1 MSQTPGRAGAPH
13 WIIDALPRIGR
24 AGSRSSSLH
33 RGDESPLVHRIN
45 HRELR
50 RFTWLRWLGTL
61 GALLI
66 LVGGIGAGATPVMGN
81 AFWATSLGSMLGRM
95 LISTTIVTFTG
106 IGMLIVA
113 WLGVGA
119 FVVAGLR
126 TRVSSVNTGML
137 VRTFAAWVVPLIF
150 TAPLFTQDI
159 YSYLAQGAI
168 VGRGMDPYL
177 AGPVDMLGADDPL
190 ARSVPFVWSH
200 SPSPYGPTAM
210 TVAWG
215 IYAIAGNDVL
225 SSVFLHRAVSV
236 VSLYVVAWALVK
248 LAQRCG
254 VSPQFALWLGV
265 LNPLTLLHLVGG
277 VHNESLLLALLLTG
291 VELCLRALHG
301 PAEPGGPDAPAE
313 PAGTTD
319 GGREPIL
326 DRAGWGLFAG
336 GVALIALA
344 GMVKVTGFVAL
355 GFVGMALARR
365 YGSAITSVVKAG
377 LVTGAVAGATVLAFS
392 LASGLGFG
400 WITSQGGAATVRS
413 WMSLPTLL
421 GMLSGLMGRLL
432 GLGDM
437 SEAALGLTR
446 GLGIALAVAWLL
458 RMLWATFRGRIH
470 PLGGYGLAMF
480 ALVLLFPVVHPWYLL
495 WAMVPLSGW
504 ANRMQFR
511 LAVVAYS
518 TIFSLTVLPRGLGL
532 PPGTVLQIYLG
543 SLAAFIV
550 CMALIFAVSWR
561 TRVFRVR

>member
-1 MSQTPGRAGAPH
+1 MPETPLRGGAAH

-24 AGSRSSSLH
+24 AGSRSASLH
-33 RGDESPLVHRIN
+33 RGTESPLAFRVD

-61 GALLI
+61 GAILV
-66 LVGGIGAGATPVMGN
+66 LVGGVGAGATPVVGN
-81 AFWATSLGSMLGRM
+81 VFWETPVGSMLGRM
-95 LISTTIVTFTG
+95 LISSTIVTFTG
-106 IGMLIVA
+106 IGMLIAA

-119 FVVAGLR
+119 FVASGAR
-126 TRVSSVNTGML
+126 TRVTSVDTGML
-137 VRTFAAWVVPLIF
+137 VRTFAAWVIPLIF

-168 VGRGMDPYL
+168 VDRGMDPYA
-177 AGPVDMLGADDPL
+177 AGPVELLGTEDPL
-190 ARSVPFVWSH
+190 ARSVPLIWAD

-210 TVAWG
+210 VVAW
-215 IYAIAGNDVL
+215 AIAAVTDDAVL
-225 SSVFLHRAVSV
+225 PSVFLHRAVSV
-236 VSLYVVAWALVK
+236 ASLYVVAWALVR

-277 VHNESLLLALLLTG
+277 VHNEALLLAFLLSG
-291 VELCLRALHG
+291 MELCLVALHG
-301 PAEPGGPDAPAE
+301 KPIPGTPDDPVEPRSPALS
-313 PAGTTD
+313 
-319 GGREPIL
+319 RN
-326 DRAGWGLFAG
+326 GWLLFAA
-336 GVALIALA
+336 GVALIAMA

-365 YGSAITSVVKAG
+365 FGFT
-377 LVTGAVAGATVLAFS
+377 TMAVARAAAVTAATAAATIVAFC

-421 GMLSGLMGRLL
+421 GISSGFAGRVL
-432 GLGDM
+432 GIGDV
-437 SEAALGLTR
+437 SEAALSLTR
-446 GLGIALAVAWLL
+446 GLGILLAAAWLL

-480 ALVLLFPVVHPWYLL
+480 AMVLLFPVVHPWYLL
-495 WAMVPLSGW
+495 WALVPLSGW
-504 ANRMQFR
+504 ADRSQFR
-511 LAVVAYS
+511 VAVVAYS
-518 TIFSLTVLPRGLGL
+518 AIFSLTVLPRGLGL

-543 SLAAFIV
+543 SIAAFV
-550 CMALIFAVSWR
+550 ASMAIILAIAWR
-561 TRVFRVR
+561 TKVFRLR

>member
-1 MSQTPGRAGAPH
+1 MPQTPLRSGSAH
-13 WIIDALPRIGR
+13 WILDAVPRIGT
-24 AGSRSSSLH
+24 AGSRSSALH
-33 RGDESPLVHRIN
+33 QGVAPPLAFRVD

-50 RFTWLRWLGTL
+50 RFTWLRWLGTV
-61 GALLI
+61 GAI
-66 LVGGIGAGATPVMGN
+66 LVCVGGVGSGATPVVGN
-81 AFWATSLGSMLGRM
+81 ALWETPVGNILGRM

-119 FVVAGLR
+119 FVVAGAR
-126 TRVSSVNTGML
+126 TRVSSVDTGML
-137 VRTFAAWVVPLIF
+137 VRTFAGWVLPLIF

-159 YSYLAQGAI
+159 YSYLAQGA
-168 VGRGMDPYL
+168 VVSRGMDPYS
-177 AGPVDMLGADDPL
+177 AGPVELLGAADPI
-190 ARSVPFVWSH
+190 ARSVPLIWSN

-210 TVAWG
+210 TVAW
-215 IYAIAGNDVL
+215 AISELTGDAVIA
-225 SSVFLHRAVSV
+225 SVFLHRLVSV
-236 VSLYVVAWALVK
+236 VSLYVVAWALVR
-248 LAQRCG
+248 LALRCG
-254 VSPQFALWLGV
+254 VSPQFTLWLGV

-277 VHNESLLLALLLTG
+277 VHNEALLLALLLSG
-291 VELCLRALHG
+291 MELCLVALHG
-301 PAEPGGPDAPAE
+301 PPVPGVADTPCDPSDGPLPWR
-313 PAGTTD
+313 
-319 GGREPIL
+319 GRAI
-326 DRAGWGLFAG
+326 FAA

-365 YGSAITSVVKAG
+365 HG
-377 LVTGAVAGATVLAFS
+377 LATLAVLRAAASTAAVAAATIVAFC

-421 GMLSGLMGRLL
+421 GIAAGFAGRVL
-432 GLGDM
+432 GIGDV
-437 SEAALGLTR
+437 SEAALVLTR
-446 GLGIALAVAWLL
+446 GLGILLAAAWLL

-480 ALVLLFPVVHPWYLL
+480 GLVLLFPVVHPWYLL
-495 WAMVPLSGW
+495 WALVPLSGW
-504 ANRMQFR
+504 ADRREFR

-543 SLAAFIV
+543 SLAAFV
-550 CMALIFAVSWR
+550 AVMAVVLALAWR
-561 TRVFRVR
+561 TRVFRLR

>member
-1 MSQTPGRAGAPH
+1 MPETQLRGGAAR

-24 AGSRSSSLH
+24 AGSRSAALH
-33 RGDESPLVHRIN
+33 RGIESPLAFRVD

-61 GALLI
+61 GAILV
-66 LVGGIGAGATPVMGN
+66 LVGGVGAGATPVVGN
-81 AFWATSLGSMLGRM
+81 VFWETPVGSALGRM

-119 FVVAGLR
+119 FVATGAR
-126 TRVSSVNTGML
+126 TRVSSVDTGML

-159 YSYLAQGAI
+159 YSYLAQGA
-168 VGRGMDPYL
+168 VVDRGMDPYA
-177 AGPVDMLGADDPL
+177 AGPVELLGPADPL
-190 ARSVPFVWSH
+190 ARSVPLIWAD

-210 TVAWG
+210 IGAW
-215 IYAIAGNDVL
+215 AISAITGDAAL
-225 SSVFLHRAVSV
+225 PSVFLHRLVAV
-236 VSLYVVAWALVK
+236 VSLYVVAWALVR
-248 LAQRCG
+248 LALRCG

-277 VHNESLLLALLLTG
+277 IHNEALLLALLLSG
-291 VELCLRALHG
+291 MELCLVALHG
-301 PAEPGGPDAPAE
+301 PPVAGAPDHPVEPRSPAL
-313 PAGTTD
+313 T
-319 GGREPIL
+319 RN
-326 DRAGWGLFAG
+326 GWLLFAA
-336 GVALIALA
+336 GVALISLA

-365 YGSAITSVVKAG
+365 FGFATISVLRAAAATALCAAG
-377 LVTGAVAGATVLAFS
+377 TIVAVC

-421 GMLSGLMGRLL
+421 GIASGFAGRVL
-432 GLGDM
+432 GIGDV
-437 SEAALGLTR
+437 SESALALTR
-446 GLGIALAVAWLL
+446 GLGILLAGAWLL

-480 ALVLLFPVVHPWYLL
+480 AMVLLFPVVHPWYLL
-495 WAMVPLSGW
+495 WALVPLSGW
-504 ANRMQFR
+504 ANRTQFR
-511 LAVVAYS
+511 WAVVAYS
-518 TIFSLTVLPRGLGL
+518 AVFSLTVLPRGLGL

-543 SLAAFIV
+543 SIAAFIV
-550 CMALIFAVSWR
+550 CMAIIFAVSWR
-561 TRVFRVR
+561 TKVFRLR